1 MATSTDKGRSTGAAW
16 STLAPPAMPST
27 GRAKIALPG
36 NVPGLFHTFIIGDCG
51 ALATLAEQ
59 VHGGPCFALQWFAV
73 SASAFKS
80 STRYIA
86 KALPHPNGGYLGQ
99 FSFPGGV
106 PQFVTKGGTPVIYDN
121 EQDAEADAAIACI
134 KACNARYTFRV
145 QPTDAQDDGVRRLSN
160 LSQEVYTKLTG
171 PEFAVLVAECNMTPN
186 FFSYINAISPERFFQ
201 WVDGATAKDGRRL
214 EIPHNVRVLLEI
226 FKRIPQAID
235 IAEEVTE
242 KVTKQRKP
250 RREG

>member
-1 MATSTDKGRSTGAAW
+1 MLDTQVPTEEK
-16 STLAPPAMPST
+16 LMPPPS
-27 GRAKIALPG
+27 KP
-36 NVPGLFHTFIIGDCG
+36 
-51 ALATLAEQ
+51 
-59 VHGGPCFALQWFAV
+59 
-73 SASAFKS
+73 

-106 PQFVTKGGTPVIYDN
+106 PQFVTKGGTPLIYDN
-121 EQDAEADAAIACI
+121 ERDAEADAAIACI

-145 QPTDAQDDGVRRLSN
+145 QTTDPNDTGVRSLSN
-160 LSQEVYTKLTG
+160 ATQEVYTKLTG
-171 PEFAVLVAECNMTPN
+171 PEFAVLVAEANITPN
-186 FFSYINAISPERFFQ
+186 YFCFLNAIPQERFFQ
-201 WVDGATAKDGRRL
+201 WVDGAKSKDNRL
-214 EIPHNVRVLLEI
+214 YEVPHHVRVLLEI